1 MKTATLLADDVG
13 GYAGPTHLY
22 QLSEPLEGFD
32 YVTVCVEETFVMQIK
47 DLRTE
52 KVSVAPPQA
61 GQVCIFPAYESGA
74 PVVLRRLSGSYTHS
88 GAAISPADTRQWALM
103 MAGGYEIV
111 VPDPVVDDSPA
122 EFDEPTTLEPL
133 ALEKAEPEV
142 AEVIR
147 VHELA
152 KELGIGSAELLAKLA
167 EYGST
172 ITSASANVDHDTA
185 QIMRGIYAE
194 GE

>member
-1 MKTATLLADDVG
+1 MPTATLISEDVG

-32 YVTVCVEETFVMQIK
+32 YVAVCVEDIFVMQVK
-47 DLRTE
+47 NS
-52 KVSVAPPQA
+52 VSGLVEAAPPQS

-111 VPDPVVDDSPA
+111 IP
-122 EFDEPTTLEPL
+122 EP
-133 ALEKAEPEV
+133 
-142 AEVIR
+142 
-147 VHELA
+147 
-152 KELGIGSAELLAKLA
+152 LLAK
-167 EYGST
+167 
-172 ITSASANVDHDTA
+172 
-185 QIMRGIYAE
+185 

>member
-1 MKTATLLADDVG
+1 MPTATLIDRDNLTF
-13 GYAGPTHLY
+13 AGPANCYHLDP
-22 QLSEPLEGFD
+22 PLMGNE
-32 YVTVCVEETFVMQIK
+32 FVMVYIEPGYGSITPRVTIVPK
-47 DLRTE
+47 RIGD
-52 KVSVAPPQA
+52 APA
-61 GQVCIFPAYESGA
+61 LNA
-74 PVVLRRLSGSYTHS
+74 PLPGSYSLQHDVS
-88 GAAISPADTRQWALM
+88 IDDGAWFALLA
-103 MAGGYEIV
+103 AGGYEIV

-133 ALEKAEPEV
+133 ALENAEPEV

-152 KELGIGSAELLAKLA
+152 KELGITSAELLAKLA

-172 ITSASANVDHDTA
+172 ITNASANVDHDTA

-194 GE
+194 GES